1 VKGPLLKS
9 PAFFAALAVLVIGAV
24 ALQVSI
30 ARMQVVLRKLP
41 IHAKDDLP
49 LRTIASSVPGWER
62 VGQDNILAKEVI
74 EELGTEN
81 YLSRMYRGE
90 LNGKPVGV
98 ELHLAYYTGMID
110 TVPHVPERCFVGGGM
125 VQDGNTQI
133 VPIPLDFDRLSIDPY
148 VDQAEYGPVY
158 SAVGESFQ
166 SVRMPFDIE
175 TRLKLRVTPFL
186 DVRSERRVFA
196 GYFFL
201 ANGGIATSANDVRGL
216 AFDPQT
222 TYAYYTKVQFTSW
235 DVDSSEE
242 LGIIAGSILDEL
254 LPQIMRRVPD
264 WIEVM
269 EGRYPPDNPTNP
281 TPPKG

>member
-1 VKGPLLKS
+1 
-9 PAFFAALAVLVIGAV
+9 
-24 ALQVSI
+24 
-30 ARMQVVLRKLP
+30 
-41 IHAKDDLP
+41 
-49 LRTIASSVPGWER
+49 
-62 VGQDNILAKEVI
+62 
-74 EELGTEN
+74 
-81 YLSRMYRGE
+81 
-90 LNGKPVGV
+90 
-98 ELHLAYYTGMID
+98 MID

>member
-1 VKGPLLKS
+1 
-9 PAFFAALAVLVIGAV
+9 VIGAV
-24 ALQVSI
+24 GLQVSI

-62 VGQDNILAKEVI
+62 IGQDNILSKEVI

-81 YLSRMYRGE
+81 YLSRTYRGQ
-90 LNGKPVGV
+90 LNGKPVAV

-125 VQDGNTQI
+125 VQDGNTKF
-133 VPIPLDFDRLSIDPY
+133 VPITLDFDRLSIDPY
-148 VDQAEYGPVY
+148 VDQAEYGPIY
-158 SAVGESFQ
+158 SAVGDSFQ
-166 SVRMPFDIE
+166 SVRMPFEIE
-175 TRLKLRVTPFL
+175 SRLKLRVTPFL
-186 DVRSERRVFA
+186 DVRSDRRVFA

-235 DVDSSEE
+235 EVDSSEE
-242 LGIIAGSILDEL
+242 LGMVAGSLLDEL

-269 EGRYPPDNPTNP
+269 EGRYPPDNPSKP
-281 TPPKG
+281 TPANG